1 MFMYINICINT
12 HIYICTNI
20 YAYNIYIHILN
31 LLDEDH
37 VGPVMSLLSS
47 VLLFMAAGM
56 LVAGRDSTLITV
68 HRSNSPLCRYA
79 SLFQPQKYSSS
90 TSMGHP
96 KLVSIKHVLTS

>member
-1 MFMYINICINT
+1 MYVYMYINICINT
-12 HIYICTNI
+12 YIYIYKSVYMHI
-20 YAYNIYIHILN
+20 IFILN

-68 HRSNSPLCRYA
+68 HGSNSPLCRYA
-79 SLFQPQKYSSS
+79 SLFQPQKCSSS
-90 TSMGHP
+90 TS
-96 KLVSIKHVLTS
+96 IKVFKSRVGSK